1 MTSETH
7 DTAGGVSGLVASQ
20 VTSSETRTGVS
31 ALTDEVVIS
40 GTRSNVSV
48 VTGVVGQGVVA
59 NVSSRVV
66 LIVTSASVVVVS
78 SETRTGRT
86 EVGTGGVVVVA
97 LVSEAGRT
105 DVLETRS
112 TGNAGGLAVV
122 KVTSDGL
129 GRGTRS
135 GEVGSGVLEG
145 LSASGAAKSVGGDC
159 QHDWARETIATITEL
174 TCSIHHC

>member
-1 MTSETH
+1 VRSIETH
-7 DTAGGVSGLVASQ
+7 A
-20 VTSSETRTGVS
+20 GVS

-40 GTRSNVSV
+40 GTRSDVSV
-48 VTGVVGQGVVA
+48 VTSVVYQGVVSD
-59 NVSSRVV
+59 VSSRVV
-66 LIVTSASVVVVS
+66 LIVTSASIVVVT

-97 LVSEAGRT
+97 LVTEAGRT

-145 LSASGAAKSVGGDC
+145 LSASGAAKSAGGDC
-159 QHDWARETIATITEL
+159 QHDWTRETVAIVIRL

>member
-7 DTAGGVSGLVASQ
+7 DTARGVSSLVASQ

-66 LIVTSASVVVVS
+66 LIVTSASVVVVP

-145 LSASGAAKSVGGDC
+145 LSASGAAKGAGSNC
-159 QHDWARETIATITEL
+159 QHDWTRETVAIVTRL